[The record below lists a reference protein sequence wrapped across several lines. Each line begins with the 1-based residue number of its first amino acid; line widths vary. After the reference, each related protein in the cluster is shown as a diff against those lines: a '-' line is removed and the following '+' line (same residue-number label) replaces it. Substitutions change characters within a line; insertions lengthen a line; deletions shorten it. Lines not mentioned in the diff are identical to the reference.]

1 MSPPMH
7 EGKIETPSRAPGP
20 RRGFPLLGF
29 RRWLPFPLVRKE
41 VPRGTFCRLAALPR
55 LTLPMGNDPM
65 SKNDKSEKIA
75 LTALFFRAGVI
86 TARMLGVAE
95 RWIRPVDQFDYVVRR
110 RLIPVPSREQPAPLK
125 KNLVQRNGLSNDVQH
140 AIGQR
145 LRAEYALDRSLPS
158 RIARL
163 LSEFE
168 QRNGTE
174 AIAST

>member
-1 MSPPMH
+1 
-7 EGKIETPSRAPGP
+7 
-20 RRGFPLLGF
+20 
-29 RRWLPFPLVRKE
+29 
-41 VPRGTFCRLAALPR
+41 
-55 LTLPMGNDPM
+55 M

-110 RLIPVPSREQPAPLK
+110 RLIPVPSREQRAPLK
-125 KNLVQRNGLSNDVQH
+125 KNLLQRNGLSNDVQH

>member
-1 MSPPMH
+1 MERRQLGRVKRTGPSCLPPMH

-29 RRWLPFPLVRKE
+29 RP
-41 VPRGTFCRLAALPR
+41 
-55 LTLPMGNDPM
+55 
-65 SKNDKSEKIA
+65 
-75 LTALFFRAGVI
+75 
-86 TARMLGVAE
+86 
-95 RWIRPVDQFDYVVRR
+95 QFDYVVRR

-174 AIAST
+174 AIASTRLLKRQHFFIGGFGMRFHERARAAS